1 MNESTSNKDAKNQ
14 NNPPGGGGTS
24 EESKRNDQQK
34 NIHSSASE
42 KLKRAVSGYQ
52 NQNTEMK
59 EDEKVPDTEEK
70 KENIL
75 HGPDA
80 SIFIKNQQISKKE
93 SLNQKKYYF
102 QKNITKEQ
110 EEAELKVKKEKEKKE
125 KEKSKKQKN
134 EISTQLIPI
143 SLNNYIRSENY
154 EKLDYRQ
161 LDPTKNEIYKAMTG
175 KYSSLRPGIAYINP
189 KANEP
194 HELIE
199 GRPPRKVMV
208 DRMKKVYAT
217 INIETLLKQAD
228 IDFSEINPLDSWLPL
243 EFFEDKD
250 LDIFTA
256 EEWMEKAKDKE
267 NEGHQLY
274 IQGVG
279 LHRDKDGKGTWK
291 RVLIDYYNPK
301 TEKYEGVW
309 DEEKEE
315 KEACSL
321 SKIYL
326 LFDAENPF
334 LFCKKKS

>member
-52 NQNTEMK
+52 NQNTEIK

-279 LHRDKDGKGTWK
+279 LHRDK
-291 RVLIDYYNPK
+291 VLQ
-301 TEKYEGVW
+301 
-309 DEEKEE
+309 
-315 KEACSL
+315 S
-321 SKIYL
+321 
-326 LFDAENPF
+326 
-334 LFCKKKS
+334 

>member
-1 MNESTSNKDAKNQ
+1 MNESTSNKDVKNT
-14 NNPPGGGGTS
+14 NTSPGGGVTS
-24 EESKRNDQQK
+24 EEVKKQEQSYPNPK
-34 NIHSSASE
+34 NIHPQVSE
-42 KLKRAVSGYQ
+42 KLKRGMTGYQ
-52 NQNTEMK
+52 NPNNESK

-75 HGPDA
+75 HGPDE
-80 SIFIKNQQISKKE
+80 SIFIKNQKISSKE

-102 QKNITKEQ
+102 QRNITKEQ
-110 EEAELKVKKEKEKKE
+110 EEAEIKAKKEKEKKE
-125 KEKSKKQKN
+125 REKAKREKK

-143 SLNNYIRSENY
+143 NGNIYIRSENY

-161 LDPTKNEIYKAMTG
+161 LDPTKNEIYAAMTG
-175 KYSSLRPGIAYINP
+175 KYSSLRQGIAYINP

-199 GRPPRKVMV
+199 GRPPRKVMI

-228 IDFSEINPLDSWLPL
+228 IDFSQVNPLDSWLPL

-256 EEWMEKAKDKE
+256 EEWMEKAKDKD

-301 TEKYEGVW
+301 TEIYEGVW
-309 DEEKEE
+309 DEEK
-315 KEACSL
+315 
-321 SKIYL
+321 
-326 LFDAENPF
+326 
-334 LFCKKKS
+334 